1 MYNVKHF
8 ISFVSVHFFFSY
20 KAITRYTML
29 RVNDSRNHTS

>member
-8 ISFVSVHFFFSY
+8 ISFASFTFFSY

-29 RVNDSRNHTS
+29 RVNNSRNHTS